1 MENNYIITSD
11 GSFVEST
18 ELMHY
23 GIKGQKWGVRR
34 YQNRDGSLTAA
45 GTKRYGTLTSAADKA
60 KRFSDMARKDSER
73 FNKKAEE
80 AKLAQISDSQYKKAM
95 RELFGNYANDAKYVE
110 TEAKNM
116 GYSNSRQMAKEHL
129 GIGKEGY
136 EVYKAFAN
144 RAKKAADFYQG
155 LSDSYKNADISS
167 LNKKQ
172 IKKAE
177 KFVKNGYLENM
188 TYREYNLEWDKQRY
202 GL

>member
-1 MENNYIITSD
+1 MGNKFIITSD
-11 GSFVEST
+11 GSFIEST

-34 YQNRDGSLTAA
+34 YQNKDGSLTAA
-45 GTKRYGTLTSAADKA
+45 GKNRYDTLTSAADKA

-73 FNKKAEE
+73 FNKKAED
-80 AKLAQISDSQYKKAM
+80 AKSAQISDSQYKKAM

-116 GYSNSRQMAKEHL
+116 GYYNSRQMAKEHL

-144 RAKKAADFYQG
+144 RAKKAADFYQD

-188 TYREYNLEWDKQRY
+188 TYREYNLEWDKQHY

>member
-1 MENNYIITSD
+1 MGNKFIITSD
-11 GSFVEST
+11 GSFIEST

-34 YQNRDGSLTAA
+34 YQNKDGSLTAA
-45 GTKRYGTLTSAADKA
+45 GKNRYDTLTSAADKA

-73 FNKKAEE
+73 FNKKAED
-80 AKLAQISDSQYKKAM
+80 AKSAQISDSQYKKAM

-116 GYSNSRQMAKEHL
+116 GYYNSRQMAKEHL

-144 RAKKAADFYQG
+144 RAKKAANFYQD

-188 TYREYNLEWDKQRY
+188 TYREYNLEWDKQHY

>member
-1 MENNYIITSD
+1 MGNNYILTSV
-11 GSFVEST
+11 GSFIDST

-34 YQNRDGSLTAA
+34 YQNKDGSLTAT
-45 GTKRYGTLTSAADKA
+45 GKKRYDALTSAADKA

-80 AKLAQISDSQYKKAM
+80 AKSAQISDSQYKKAM

-116 GYSNSRQMAKEHL
+116 GYDNSRQMAKEHL

-136 EVYKAFAN
+136 EIYKAFAS

-188 TYREYNLEWDKQRY
+188 AYREYNLEWDKQHY

>member
-1 MENNYIITSD
+1 MGNKFIITSD
-11 GSFVEST
+11 GSFIEST
-18 ELMHY
+18 ELIHY
-23 GIKGQKWGVRR
+23 GIKGMKWGVRR
-34 YQNRDGSLTAA
+34 YQNKDGSLTAA
-45 GTKRYGTLTSAADKA
+45 GKKRYDALTSAAVKA

-80 AKLAQISDSQYKKAM
+80 VKSAQISDSQYKKAM
-95 RELFGNYANDAKYVE
+95 RELFGNDANDAKYVE
-110 TEAKNM
+110 IEAKNM
-116 GYSNSRQMAKEHL
+116 GYDNSRQMAKEHL

-136 EVYKAFAN
+136 EIYKAFAN
-144 RAKKAADFYQG
+144 RAKKASDFYQG

-188 TYREYNLEWDKQRY
+188 TYREYNLEWDKQHY

>member
-1 MENNYIITSD
+1 
-11 GSFVEST
+11 
-18 ELMHY
+18 
-23 GIKGQKWGVRR
+23 
-34 YQNRDGSLTAA
+34 
-45 GTKRYGTLTSAADKA
+45 
-60 KRFSDMARKDSER
+60 MARKDSER
-73 FNKKAEE
+73 FNKKAED
-80 AKLAQISDSQYKKAM
+80 AKSAQISDSQYKKAM

-116 GYSNSRQMAKEHL
+116 GYYNSRQMAKEHL

-144 RAKKAADFYQG
+144 RAKKAADFYQD

-188 TYREYNLEWDKQRY
+188 TYREYNLEWDKQHY